1 MTTATADRPV
11 VPGESAP
18 SLAKAVSVQP
28 ASHRPSLHILLVALL
43 SLVAVAAHV
52 GVMSAG
58 TLRGF
63 DPSIVVAIRNIALFV
78 PLIGVVLWLG
88 RSQRYRG
95 SMVLYTAAVLL
106 FTLGLAVQ
114 YRLFTDPEYGARGA
128 ERREAREAKAQTIRY
143 LNIQTG
149 YSDEKKAA
157 IFGTTQVPEAPPA
170 DARASEYSLGDILTS
185 TNTWIPL
192 IGLFAFCLAFRLFRS
207 DNFLLWLQRHTMMIA
222 MATLLPFAL
231 VVIVFSS
238 DGKFLGQTTPW
249 EPVKIIF
256 LVAYAAM
263 LADAYRHLART
274 RWGIPQARFTLPFL
288 VVAAIP
294 MIPFFVLSDFG
305 QMLVFFGVYAVLYA
319 IAVRSKVQLAW
330 AVAIVLA
337 FAPLLYLGFGV
348 PGRVNLRFHL
358 WLNTWQAPLE
368 DTGWWQ
374 PFLARKRADYG
385 FAVSN
390 DDAWYDQSSQLA
402 QGLFGIA
409 DGGVAGQGLGLGY
422 PEIVPVSDSDFIYAA
437 IGEEFGLLGGLAV
450 LLALAAFVWSG
461 TTVAIGSRDMFTK
474 LMAAGFTAFVGFQSL
489 VNIGGVIR
497 MLPMTGIT
505 LPFVSHGGWS
515 LITSFAMLGILMA
528 IAHRNAVAS
537 GPE

>member
-1 MTTATADRPV
+1 V
-11 VPGESAP
+11 
-18 SLAKAVSVQP
+18 KAVAVQP

-43 SLVAVAAHV
+43 SLVAVAAHA
-52 GVMSAG
+52 GVISAG
-58 TLRGF
+58 ALRGF
-63 DPSIVVAIRNIALFV
+63 DPSLVVAIRNVALFV

-114 YRLFTDPEYGARGA
+114 YRLFTDPEYGARGIA
-128 ERREAREAKAQTIRY
+128 RREAREAKAQTIRY

-157 IFGTTQVPEAPPA
+157 IFGSTQVPEAPPA
-170 DARASEYSLGDILTS
+170 DARATEYTLGDILTS

-192 IGLFAFCLAFRLFRS
+192 IGLLAFCLAFRLFRS
-207 DNFLLWLQRHTMMIA
+207 DNFLLWLQRHTMLIA
-222 MATLLPFAL
+222 LATLLPFAL
-231 VVIVFSS
+231 IVIVFSS

-249 EPVKIIF
+249 EPVKIVF

-319 IAVRSKVQLAW
+319 IAVRSRVQLAW

-358 WLNTWQAPLE
+358 WLNTWQAPAE

-374 PFLARKRADYG
+374 PFLARKRSDYG

-409 DGGVAGQGLGLGY
+409 DGGVRGQGLGLGY

-437 IGEEFGLLGGLAV
+437 IGEEFGILGGLAV

-461 TTVAIGSRDMFTK
+461 TVVAIGSRDMFTK

-528 IAHRNAVAS
+528 IAHRNAVAT